1 MNDTTARLDI
11 IDAPAL
17 TPMVRSALGIDRAE
31 ITSWSH
37 APFGHSL
44 DEVYGTTRSIF
55 RFSGMARDG
64 HREIPWALVLKVVT
78 APGAPGDPSA
88 PGNGDR
94 EPVAYRSGFLAGI
107 TGVRAPRCYAVV
119 ERPSGGWWLWLE
131 EVVDTIG
138 REWPVERYLLAARHL
153 GRFNA
158 ASPATRVSYPWLSRS
173 PLGDAVA
180 EMSAGVARLC
190 DARDNAFVAQ
200 AISPDAAAA
209 LHALPSKLPPWLA
222 RLDALPQTICH
233 WDAHRANLISL
244 EGADGANETVAI
256 DWAGVGWGPAGAELS
271 KLLSQTVNF
280 FGLSADALPALDAR
294 LFDHYVT
301 GLKDEG
307 WRGDERDVRF
317 AYTAASA
324 ARLVV
329 RTATAVEL
337 ALNPRARAGFERAAG
352 LPFAAL
358 AGKFKGTLPYYLSLV
373 DEAERLA
380 GA

>member
-1 MNDTTARLDI
+1 MKDLTLETIDT
-11 IDAPAL
+11 PAL
-17 TPMVRSALGIDRAE
+17 TPLVRAALGIDRAE
-31 ITSWSH
+31 ITGWSH

-44 DEVYGTTRSIF
+44 DEVYGTTPSIF
-55 RFSGMARDG
+55 RFSGTADAG
-64 HREIPWALVLKVVT
+64 AGEIPWAIVLKVVAAAGT
-78 APGAPGDPSA
+78 PDDPSSPA
-88 PGNGDR
+88 NGDR
-94 EPVAYRSGFLAGI
+94 EPLAYQSGFLAGI
-107 TGVRAPRCYAVV
+107 TGVRAPRCFGAI
-119 ERPSGGWWLWLE
+119 ERHSGGWWLWLE
-131 EVVDTIG
+131 HVVDTIG
-138 REWPVERYLLAARHL
+138 REWPVDRYLLAARHL

-158 ASPATRVSYPWLSRS
+158 ANPAAQASYPWLSRS

-180 EMSAGVARLC
+180 EMSPGLARLA

-209 LHALPSKLPPWLA
+209 LLTLPAKLPRWLA

-233 WDAHRANLISL
+233 WDAHRANLVSR
-244 EGADGANETVAI
+244 EGPGGAVETIAL
-256 DWAGVGWGPAGAELS
+256 DWAGVGLGAAGTDLS

-280 FGLSADALPALDAR
+280 FGLAPDALPALDAE
-294 LFDHYVT
+294 LFQYYMR

-329 RTATAVEL
+329 RAATAVEL

-352 LPFAAL
+352 MPFPAL
-358 AGKFKGTLPYYLSLV
+358 AGKFKDTLPYYLSLAG
-373 DEAERLA
+373 EAERLA
-380 GA
+380 DGA